1 MTEEKNVG
9 QKEKEVQNEEINKFL
24 SQKELEILNK
34 YIVMTKYVIGK
45 LFPKLSDITDLSAV
59 SSIVNSTIIQV
70 QKEFERMDQKNQ
82 NHTNNGESNKNNS
95 TSPVNIESLINSLSF
110 KTAKKNGDLRYAFID
125 MELARKLPKTFEMNG
140 KKYSV
145 KMYENEKKAVIYEEN
160 IQKLKN
166 VKKQ

>member
-34 YIVMTKYVIGK
+34 YIAMTKYVIGK

-70 QKEFERMDQKNQ
+70 QKEFERTEQKNQ
-82 NHTNNGESNKNNS
+82 NHSNEESNKNNS
-95 TSPVNIESLINSLSF
+95 TSTMDLESLLKTLTF
-110 KTAKKNGDLRYAFID
+110 KTSKNGKSEYASI
-125 MELARKLPKTFEMNG
+125 PKAFSPNFPQSFEYGGYTYYNKG
-140 KKYSV
+140 DALIRV
-145 KMYENEKKAVIYEEN
+145 KNTPK
-160 IQKLKN
+160 QKN
-166 VKKQ
+166 VQKQ